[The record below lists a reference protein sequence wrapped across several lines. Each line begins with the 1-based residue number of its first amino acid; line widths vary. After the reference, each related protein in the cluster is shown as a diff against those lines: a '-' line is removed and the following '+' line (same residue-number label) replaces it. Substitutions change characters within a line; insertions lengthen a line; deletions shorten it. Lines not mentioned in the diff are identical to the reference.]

1 MDRPAFG
8 RRGLVQG
15 ARSPVLVASPAGQ
28 PRREPAGV
36 RLDAPPVESVD
47 EELRAWKEQR
57 AFVIPWKQLS
67 LMASICFGLAS
78 FVLPDSVG
86 DVVDWLLYV
95 LSAVSFYLWFSGR
108 RERAKLRA
116 NA

>member
-8 RRGLVQG
+8 RRGLVQS
-15 ARSPVLVASPAGQ
+15 ARSPVLVASPARQ
-28 PRREPAGV
+28 PRTEPAGV
-36 RLDAPPVESVD
+36 RLDAPPAESVE

-67 LMASICFGLAS
+67 LMASICFGLAT

-86 DVVDWLLYV
+86 DVVDWLLYG
-95 LSAVSFYLWFSGR
+95 LSAASFYFWFTGR
-108 RERAKLRA
+108 RSRAKLRA
-116 NA
+116 GA